1 LPTSGRRLALA
12 EWLTRPGSRAA
23 AVLARVTVNR
33 WWQHHFGTGIVATPD
48 NVGYSG
54 AAPTH
59 PELLEYLAGQLIDGG
74 WSAKSLHRLMLTS
87 NTYQQSSAPRADAEI
102 ADPQN
107 ALLWHYPLRR
117 LDAEALRD
125 SMLAVSGELDPAMYG
140 PYTPTAR
147 DGTGEVVVAENTAG
161 AHRRSLYMQQ
171 RRTQVLGMLESF
183 DAPSIVFSCTAR
195 PSTTVPLQSL
205 KLLNSEFV
213 RARAVGLARRV
224 PRSQPENDA
233 DVIARVYI
241 LTAGRRPT
249 ETEREISLEFL
260 KSQPQQYPDA
270 PDAADRAWID
280 YCHML
285 LAGNAFL
292 YVE

>member
-1 LPTSGRRLALA
+1 
-12 EWLTRPGSRAA
+12 
-23 AVLARVTVNR
+23 VTVNR
-33 WWQHHFGTGIVATPD
+33 WWQHHFGNGIVATSE

-54 AAPTH
+54 APPSH
-59 PELLEYLAGQLIDGG
+59 PELLEYLAATLIDNG
-74 WSAKSLHRLMLTS
+74 WSAKAMHRLLLNS
-87 NTYQQSSAPRADAEI
+87 STYRQSSTPRADAEQ

-107 ALLWHYPLRR
+107 TLLWRYPLRR

-125 SMLAVSGELDPAMYG
+125 AMLAVSGELDATMFG
-140 PYTPTAR
+140 PYTATSR
-147 DGTGEVVVAENTAG
+147 DGAGEVVVDEKSAG

-183 DAPSIVFSCTAR
+183 DAPSIVFSCTVR

-213 RARAVGLARRV
+213 RARAAGLAKRV
-224 PRSQPENDA
+224 PRSQPVNDA
-233 DVIARVYI
+233 DTIERVYFI
-241 LTAGRRPT
+241 TAGRPPT
-249 ETEREISLEFL
+249 DAERDISLAFL
-260 KSQPQQYPDA
+260 ALQPQQYAGAEDA
-270 PDAADRAWID
+270 NERAWVD